1 MPSLSMMADVST
13 ISGSSSIAIKPVPS
27 LAPSLFVLAPVDAA
41 VVLAAA
47 ELVDAEFVEAKLAD
61 AEFVGVVLLA
71 WVFIAASLAL
81 GSGKPPA
88 TRGDAFNAAAKI
100 ATFVNS
106 WRILCPLVRNATLSF
121 SPQVGYNIFLCQIT
135 HL

>member
-1 MPSLSMMADVST
+1 MMADVST

-27 LAPSLFVLAPVDAA
+27 LAPALFVLAPVDAA
-41 VVLAAA
+41 
-47 ELVDAEFVEAKLAD
+47 
-61 AEFVGVVLLA
+61 VVLLA

-100 ATFVNS
+100 ATLVNS
-106 WRILCPLVRNATLSF
+106 WGILCPLVRNATLIF
-121 SPQVGYNIFLCQIT
+121 SPQVDYNIFLCRIT

>member
-1 MPSLSMMADVST
+1 MMADVST
-13 ISGSSSIAIKPVPS
+13 ISGSSSITIKPVPS

-41 VVLAAA
+41 
-47 ELVDAEFVEAKLAD
+47 
-61 AEFVGVVLLA
+61 VVLLA

-100 ATFVNS
+100 ATLVNS
-106 WRILCPLVRNATLSF
+106 WSILCP
-121 SPQVGYNIFLCQIT
+121 
-135 HL
+135 

>member
-1 MPSLSMMADVST
+1 MMADVST

-41 VVLAAA
+41 VVL
-47 ELVDAEFVEAKLAD
+47 LS
-61 AEFVGVVLLA
+61 

-100 ATFVNS
+100 ATLVNS
-106 WRILCPLVRNATLSF
+106 WGILCPLVRNATLIFNS
-121 SPQVGYNIFLCQIT
+121 QVDYNIFLCRIT

>member
-1 MPSLSMMADVST
+1 MMADVST

-27 LAPSLFVLAPVDAA
+27 LAPSLFVLAPVDAV

-61 AEFVGVVLLA
+61 AEFAGLVLLA

-88 TRGDAFNAAAKI
+88 TRGNEFNAAAKI
-100 ATFVNS
+100 AT
-106 WRILCPLVRNATLSF
+106 LVK
-121 SPQVGYNIFLCQIT
+121 VGAFYAP
-135 HL
+135 

>member
-1 MPSLSMMADVST
+1 MMADVST

-47 ELVDAEFVEAKLAD
+47 ELVDAEFV
-61 AEFVGVVLLA
+61 GVVLLA

-100 ATFVNS
+100 AIFVNS
-106 WRILCPLVRNATLSF
+106 WRILCP
-121 SPQVGYNIFLCQIT
+121 
-135 HL
+135 